1 MAPTTRSHGRPL
13 LKSLNLNSTPVN
25 NKTNKCGS
33 KTTTMTSPQPSSTKK
48 EKKTVNII
56 IPDDDK
62 ISSDNTNTVAVI
74 SDDDKVQVNTNHDDC
89 VDAAADEVMIE
100 TTVEDA
106 VAPIAIEV
114 QVLQEQRRLRKWQH
128 ADFNVLEKLGQGF
141 SATVFKAIH
150 IITGDVYALKQ
161 IDYRYSINKGYVK
174 RELEIHTDLSLS
186 SSSSSTAE
194 TNGIVQLYG
203 HYYYTPPE
211 NNNGQT
217 NDIDNDEP
225 MFLYLVLQYCPST
238 LLQIVQKEG
247 ALSESRI
254 SRYINEIV
262 HALTYLQQVGNIIH
276 RDIKL
281 ANILVTANDTIQL
294 ADFGIATRS
303 CSNKPRKTTEIGTA
317 GYMAPEIEDGLSCYT
332 SKVDLWSLGV
342 LIHALV
348 TGNLPCEGNDDDD
361 DSSSGFGFMCG
372 APDIDLE
379 IPDSVSNE
387 ITSLLEGLLEED
399 PNRRLSLD
407 QIRNHCFLVR

>member
-13 LKSLNLNSTPVN
+13 LQSLDLNSTPVN
-25 NKTNKCGS
+25 IKTYKCGS
-33 KTTTMTSPQPSSTKK
+33 KTTTMTSPQPSCIKK
-48 EKKTVNII
+48 EKKTVNIR
-56 IPDDDK
+56 
-62 ISSDNTNTVAVI
+62 I
-74 SDDDKVQVNTNHDDC
+74 SDDKVKVNTNHDDC
-89 VDAAADEVMIE
+89 VDATAADEVMIE
-100 TTVEDA
+100 TTVVDA

-141 SATVFKAIH
+141 SATVFKATNK
-150 IITGDVYALKQ
+150 ITGEVYALKQ
-161 IDYRYSINKGYVK
+161 IDYRYSINKDYVK
-174 RELEIHTDLSLS
+174 RELEIHTDLSSSSSS

-211 NNNGQT
+211 HNNRQT

-225 MFLYLVLQYCPST
+225 MFLYLVLQYCPLT

-262 HALTYLQQVGNIIH
+262 HSLSYLQQVGNIIH

-281 ANILVTANDTIQL
+281 ANILVTANDAIQL

-317 GYMAPEIEDGLSCYT
+317 GYMAPEIEDGVSCYT

-348 TGNLPCEGNDDDD
+348 TGKLPCEGNNDDGD

-379 IPDSVSNE
+379 IPDSVSDE
-387 ITSLLEGLLEED
+387 LTSLLEGLLEED

-407 QIRNHCFLVR
+407 QVRNHCFLIR

>member
-1 MAPTTRSHGRPL
+1 M
-13 LKSLNLNSTPVN
+13 NI
-25 NKTNKCGS
+25 KTNKCGG
-33 KTTTMTSPQPSSTKK
+33 KTTTMTPPQPSSTKK

-62 ISSDNTNTVAVI
+62 M
-74 SDDDKVQVNTNHDDC
+74 QVNANHDDC
-89 VDAAADEVMIE
+89 VDAAADEVVIE
-100 TTVEDA
+100 TAVEDD

-114 QVLQEQRRLRKWQH
+114 QVVQEQRRLRKWQH

-141 SATVFKAIH
+141 SATVFKAIN

-161 IDYRYSINKGYVK
+161 IDYRYSINKSYVK
-174 RELEIHTDLSLS
+174 RELEIHTDLSS
-186 SSSSSTAE
+186 SSSSSHIAE

-211 NNNGQT
+211 HNNGQT
-217 NDIDNDEP
+217 NDIGNDEP
-225 MFLYLVLQYCPST
+225 MFLYLVLQYCPLT

-262 HALTYLQQVGNIIH
+262 HSLSYLQQVGNIIH

-281 ANILVTANDTIQL
+281 ANILVTLNDTIQL

-303 CSNKPRKTTEIGTA
+303 CSNKPRKTTEIGTS

-348 TGNLPCEGNDDDD
+348 TGNLTCEGNDDDD
-361 DSSSGFGFMCG
+361 DDDDSSGFGFMCG

-379 IPDSVSNE
+379 IPDYVSNE
-387 ITSLLEGLLEED
+387 LTNLLEGLLEED
-399 PNRRLSLD
+399 PKRRLSLD
-407 QIRNHCFLVR
+407 QVRNHCFLIR